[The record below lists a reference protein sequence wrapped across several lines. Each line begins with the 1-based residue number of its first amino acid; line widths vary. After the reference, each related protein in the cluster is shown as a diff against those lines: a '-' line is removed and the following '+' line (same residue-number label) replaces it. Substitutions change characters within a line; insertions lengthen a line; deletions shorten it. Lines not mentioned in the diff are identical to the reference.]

1 MYNYTFAK
9 VELPPLKA
17 VLLSDRGELFH
28 SYGIDSDSPHDSF
41 ERYYRAR
48 RGQGGNES
56 YRFDM
61 RLGTVRSHNYG
72 EEEKIFKGENYSGFV
87 VFDPLDPEVKRARL
101 ILKEFALKF
110 DAFDKPVETQDI
122 QFDFDRKIEQKV
134 LSRK

>member
-1 MYNYTFAK
+1 
-9 VELPPLKA
+9 
-17 VLLSDRGELFH
+17 
-28 SYGIDSDSPHDSF
+28 
-41 ERYYRAR
+41 
-48 RGQGGNES
+48 
-56 YRFDM
+56 M

-87 VFDPLDPEVKRARL
+87 VFDPLDPEVKRTRL

-134 LSRK
+134 LSQK